1 VNVEFVD
8 TCTLYLVAPA
18 AAVQVS
24 VGVLLTLEALSEGE
38 TSVGTL
44 TVVTGGGGTTA
55 ASVVK
60 KNVADQR
67 LVPLAFV
74 ALTLQ

>member
-1 VNVEFVD
+1 M
-8 TCTLYLVAPA
+8 APE
-18 AAVQVS
+18 AAVQVR
-24 VGVLLTLEALSEGE
+24 VGVLLTLLALSAGE

-44 TVVTGGGGTTA
+44 TVVTGGGTTA
-55 ASVVK
+55 ARVVK

>member
-1 VNVEFVD
+1 
-8 TCTLYLVAPA
+8 VAPE
-18 AAVQVS
+18 AAVQVR
-24 VGVLLTLEALSEGE
+24 VGVLLTLLALSAGE
-38 TSVGTL
+38 TSVGKL
-44 TVVTGGGGTTA
+44 TVVTGGGTTTA
-55 ASVVK
+55 RVVK